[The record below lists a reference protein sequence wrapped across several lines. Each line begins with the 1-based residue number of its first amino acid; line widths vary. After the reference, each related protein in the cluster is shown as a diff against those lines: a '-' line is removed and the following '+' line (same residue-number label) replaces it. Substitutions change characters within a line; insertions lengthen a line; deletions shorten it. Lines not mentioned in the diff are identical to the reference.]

1 MLSKNKK
8 IMLSYNSLNQHTLII
23 GQSGVGKSVL
33 LKRIY
38 TQLKQQNTGVFVVH
52 DIKGDFIQQFY
63 NPKTDYILNPL
74 DSRSINLNIF
84 KLIKTKADVKAVVA
98 ALIPESKEAKE
109 PIWVNSARDIFE
121 SIIYLAIYN
130 YKADKIEKL
139 DNLVIKD
146 YIQQGIAFLVEN
158 FEKVKECS
166 RGYAHLQAYKTSS
179 QPANIFSNFLSYM
192 TLFDVVAENKN
203 PELDLKEFIE
213 KQNNGATIFLANYNN
228 IKDFVAP
235 LLSLFVNALVR
246 ELLSLEENLDRRMFL
261 FLDELTNL
269 LKIDKVLDFLTLAR
283 SKGGAAFL
291 GFQDVK
297 ALERIYDKEG
307 SETIIANT
315 ANKIILRVGDVS
327 TAEYLSKL
335 IGEQEVKIVNKSHS
349 VSPFDRDS
357 VSYSTQIQRRPAVL
371 ASQITSLPTLHY
383 FLKTLELQEWTYVPN
398 AFIPA
403 QDKHELKQPKLQLV
417 DTFNI
422 NFSSQEI
429 AADFQKMLNM
439 AEEEADEDEQTLL

>member
-38 TQLKQQNTGVFVVH
+38 TQLKTQNTGVFVVH

-63 NPKTDYILNPL
+63 NPETDYILNPL
-74 DSRSINLNIF
+74 DSKSINLNIF
-84 KLIKTKADVKAVVA
+84 KLIKTKADIKAVVA

-121 SIIYLAIYN
+121 SIIYLAIHN
-130 YKADKIEKL
+130 YKQGKVEKL
-139 DNLVIKD
+139 DNTVIKN
-146 YIQQGIAFLVEN
+146 YIQEGIAFLVEN
-158 FEKVKECS
+158 FKDLKECS

-203 PELDLKEFIE
+203 PELDLKEFIQ
-213 KQNNGATIFLANYNN
+213 KQNGATIFLANYNN

-269 LKIDKVLDFLTLAR
+269 LKIDKILDFLTLAR

-307 SETIIANT
+307 AETIVANT

-371 ASQITSLPTLHY
+371 ASQITTLPTLHFY
-383 FLKTLELQEWTYVPN
+383 LKTLELPEWTYVPN
-398 AFIPA
+398 AFIPS
-403 QDKHELKQPKLQLV
+403 QDKYPLTQPKLQLV

-422 NFSSQEI
+422 NFSSQKAQSFADNI
-429 AADFQKMLNM
+429 LLTAAQ
-439 AEEEADEDEQTLL
+439 EEADEEEVL

>member
-38 TQLKQQNTGVFVVH
+38 TQLKAQNTGAFVVH

-84 KLIKTKADVKAVVA
+84 KLIKTKADIKAVVA

-121 SIIYLAIYN
+121 SIIYLAIHN
-130 YKADKIEKL
+130 YKQGKVEKL
-139 DNLVIKD
+139 DNTVIKN
-146 YIQQGIAFLVEN
+146 YIQEGIAFLVEN
-158 FEKVKECS
+158 FKDLKECN

-203 PELDLKEFIE
+203 PELDLKQFIE
-213 KQNNGATIFLANYNN
+213 KQNGATIFLANYNN

-269 LKIDKVLDFLTLAR
+269 LKIDKILDFLTLAR

-291 GFQDVK
+291 GFQDIK
-297 ALERIYDKEG
+297 ALERIYEKEG
-307 SETIIANT
+307 AETIVANT
-315 ANKIILRVGDVS
+315 ANKIVLRVGDVS

-371 ASQITSLPTLHY
+371 ASQITTLPTLHY
-383 FLKTLELQEWTYVPN
+383 YLKTLELPEWTYVPN
-398 AFIPA
+398 AFIPS
-403 QDKHELKQPKLQLV
+403 QDKYPLTQPKLQIV

-422 NFSSQEI
+422 NFSSQEAQSFAYNI
-429 AADFQKMLNM
+429 LLTAAQ
-439 AEEEADEDEQTLL
+439 EEADEEEVL

>member
-38 TQLKQQNTGVFVVH
+38 TQLKTQNTGVFVVH

-63 NPKTDYILNPL
+63 NPETDYILNPL

-84 KLIKTKADVKAVVA
+84 KLIKTKADIKAVVA
-98 ALIPESKEAKE
+98 ALIPEAKEAKE

-121 SIIYLAIYN
+121 SIIYLAIHN
-130 YKADKIEKL
+130 FKTGKIEKL
-139 DNLVIKD
+139 DNTVIKN
-146 YIQQGIAFLVEN
+146 YIQEGIAFLVEN
-158 FEKVKECS
+158 FKDLKECS

-203 PELDLKEFIE
+203 PELDLKEFIQ
-213 KQNNGATIFLANYNN
+213 KQNGATIFLANYNN

-269 LKIDKVLDFLTLAR
+269 LKIDKILDFLTLAR

-307 SETIIANT
+307 AETIVANT

-371 ASQITSLPTLHY
+371 ASQITTLPTLHFY
-383 FLKTLELQEWTYVPN
+383 LKTLELPEWTYVPN
-398 AFIPA
+398 AFIPS
-403 QDKHELKQPKLQLV
+403 QDKYPLTQPKLQLV

-422 NFSSQEI
+422 NFSSQKAQSFADNI
-429 AADFQKMLNM
+429 LLTAAQ
-439 AEEEADEDEQTLL
+439 EEADEEEVL

>member
-33 LKRIY
+33 IKRIY
-38 TQLKQQNTGVFVVH
+38 TQLKARNKGVFVVH

-63 NPKTDYILNPL
+63 DPKTDYILNPL

-84 KLIKTKADVKAVVA
+84 KLIKTKADIKAVVA
-98 ALIPESKEAKE
+98 ALIPDSKEAKE

-121 SIIYLAIYN
+121 SIIYLAIHN
-130 YKADKIEKL
+130 FKTGKIEKL
-139 DNLVIKD
+139 DNTVIKN
-146 YIQQGIAFLVEN
+146 YIQEGIAFLVEN
-158 FEKVKECS
+158 FKDLKECS

-213 KQNNGATIFLANYNN
+213 KQNRATIFLANYNN
-228 IKDFVAP
+228 IKDFVCP

-269 LKIDKVLDFLTLAR
+269 QKIDKILDFLTLAR

-291 GFQDVK
+291 GFQDIK
-297 ALERIYDKEG
+297 ALERIYEKEG
-307 SETIIANT
+307 AETIVANT

-371 ASQITSLPTLHY
+371 ASQITTLPTLHFY
-383 FLKTLELQEWTYVPN
+383 LKTLELPEWTYVPN

-403 QDKHELKQPKLQLV
+403 LDKHKLKQPKIQLV

-422 NFSSQEI
+422 NFSSE
-429 AADFQKMLNM
+429 AAQSFADNILTAAQ
-439 AEEEADEDEQTLL
+439 EEADEEVL